1 MIEFFFQNYKNAT
14 TQTIVLEAIVFIT
27 GILSVF
33 FAKKQNILVYPIG
46 LIATMIT
53 VYLLYSVGYFADM
66 FVNLY
71 YSIMSIYGWI
81 KWQSK
86 SKNEQLKISYT
97 NTNQKIIALVIFF
110 ASAILNYAVYIIFDN
125 DLQLPNYIDIF
136 TSSIFFTA
144 MWLMALKKIENWIFW
159 IMGNCIVVPLFAYRG
174 LGMLSLQYLI
184 FTIMAFYAYKEWKNS
199 LNK

>member
-110 ASAILNYAVYIIFDN
+110 VSAILNYAVYIIFDN

-159 IMGNCIVVPLFAYRG
+159 IMGNCMVVPLFAYRG